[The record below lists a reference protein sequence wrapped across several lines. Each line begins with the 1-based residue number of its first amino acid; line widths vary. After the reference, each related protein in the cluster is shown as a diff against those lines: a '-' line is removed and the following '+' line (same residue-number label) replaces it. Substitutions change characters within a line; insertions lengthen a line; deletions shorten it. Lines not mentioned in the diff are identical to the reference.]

1 MVLFK
6 LLVLKDFGL
15 LLLLWLYVQEMD
27 IWMSSNF
34 ITSVDHFDEPAQMI
48 RELIKKKK
56 SHVKITNNNSM
67 TENHV
72 YLAK

>member
-1 MVLFK
+1 
-6 LLVLKDFGL
+6 
-15 LLLLWLYVQEMD
+15 
-27 IWMSSNF
+27 MSSNF